1 MNPIQHLDFNQEI
14 VDNFMLFLHNMQLQ
28 QNTILSAQVSQLS
41 VFNNL
46 IHTSARERVPRTN
59 SLPSRRPT
67 RVFLNRNNNR
77 SPINFSNFGSFLNT
91 NVEVFPSTEQINNST
106 EIVTFDNIE
115 NPQNTTCPI
124 RNENFNRNDIVIR
137 INHCG
142 HIFFPNEFYGW
153 FRNHVRCP
161 MCRHDIRDSSNNIT
175 SNNTLDI
182 SNSIPYQRQTQFDIS
197 YNIFGGNERI
207 VPHPP
212 PPPSSEAINNQLSST
227 SRNNSFNSLN
237 VLHMEDFDIS
247 SSEVEEADQP
257 QINAL
262 TELTRTM
269 ASELV
274 NQIQNNMFTDL
285 SANQIEMSLSFM
297 TPAVNARDVGAADL
311 SMNEVD

>member
-1 MNPIQHLDFNQEI
+1 MNPIQHLDYNQEI
-14 VDNFMLFLHNMQLQ
+14 VDNFMLFLHNMQSQ

-41 VFNNL
+41 VFNSL

-59 SLPSRRPT
+59 SLPSRHPT
-67 RVFLNRNNNR
+67 RVFLNRNNNQ
-77 SPINFSNFGSFLNT
+77 SPINFSNFLNT
-91 NVEVFPSTEQINNST
+91 NIEVFPSTEQINNST
-106 EIVTFDNIE
+106 EIVNFDNIE

-142 HIFFPNEFYGW
+142 HIFFPNDFYGW
-153 FRNHVRCP
+153 FRNHVSCP
-161 MCRHDIRDSSNNIT
+161 MCRHDIRASSNNIT
-175 SNNTLDI
+175 SINNNNDI
-182 SNSIPYQRQTQFDIS
+182 SNIRPYQPETLFDIC

-207 VPHPP
+207 VQQPQPQ
-212 PPPSSEAINNQLSST
+212 PSSAEAINQLNST

-237 VLHMEDFDIS
+237 VLHMEGFDIG
-247 SSEVEEADQP
+247 SSEVEEAEQP

-274 NQIQNNMFTDL
+274 NQIQNNLFTDL

-297 TPAVNARDVGAADL
+297 TPTVNARDLSAVDL
-311 SMNEVD
+311 SMCGID

>member
-41 VFNNL
+41 VFNSL
-46 IHTSARERVPRTN
+46 MHTSARERMPRTN

-67 RVFLNRNNNR
+67 RVFLNRNNNQ

-106 EIVTFDNIE
+106 EILTFHNIE

-124 RNENFNRNDIVIR
+124 RNENFNQNDIVIR

-175 SNNTLDI
+175 SINNIFDN
-182 SNSIPYQRQTQFDIS
+182 SNNRPYQHQTQFDIH
-197 YNIFGGNERI
+197 Y
-207 VPHPP
+207 
-212 PPPSSEAINNQLSST
+212 
-227 SRNNSFNSLN
+227 
-237 VLHMEDFDIS
+237 
-247 SSEVEEADQP
+247 
-257 QINAL
+257 
-262 TELTRTM
+262 
-269 ASELV
+269 
-274 NQIQNNMFTDL
+274 
-285 SANQIEMSLSFM
+285 
-297 TPAVNARDVGAADL
+297 
-311 SMNEVD
+311 